1 MVFIASTEMNTPQNM
16 SFLYLHSSKQS
27 LFDELS
33 GLLATDGNH
42 QTSRDLLTR
51 VRLIMHTVG
60 GEGCY
65 DNVFPA
71 GGHGKVC
78 RAFTEEEQS
87 WSTYGTCMKLQ
98 YSSR

>member
-1 MVFIASTEMNTPQNM
+1 M
-16 SFLYLHSSKQS
+16 SFPYLHSSKQS

-60 GEGCY
+60 VRVAMTI
-65 DNVFPA
+65 NVFPA

-87 WSTYGTCMKLQ
+87 WSTYGTYMELHVICK
-98 YSSR
+98 